1 MPVPSRKELQALK
14 RPELQALCK
23 DYGVKA
29 NLKTD
34 ALIELLLDTKKTN
47 TRAPAAPATRRSV
60 STRQPSRSA
69 PRISSVIIHDTDDE
83 DEEEENAPEVD
94 EEETEN
100 QPQPQPDPEPT
111 SIPSNRTRKAKDTQT
126 RLGVGRPVAAG
137 GNGARAV
144 TKSVSV
150 AKGKRG
156 RNSKAVKKPVEE
168 TIPEDAEEEQPL
180 QEQAGP
186 SDIAVAVPATAPP
199 EPPAPEASTSNESTA
214 LAKAVADA
222 MQPVHQQMQS
232 LKSELEQLRKQ
243 VAGMQH
249 LEQKVATLTAQVDA
263 LKAQSVTRTILDAEL
278 KQVEDM
284 VATNNSRSVPNPSTP
299 RFLSPAPRS
308 NLNENAEASSSNSKT
323 ISPIKN
329 HELPN
334 PGVAPSMLGKRSRD
348 STSSNLTGIIEE
360 GQEEDLSEEELA
372 KRVVR
377 PTKKRAKLQEKPQE
391 DFEIDQD
398 SGGPSAPRVPS
409 FTVFSGEED
418 PYIDPPPPTEG
429 LPTFY
434 AATASP
440 SDNGPRQGTTTSTQN
455 ASENQHP
462 FSFAF
467 LPIASTP
474 AGNSAFELPSFPY
487 PEPPQSPTPAGPSN
501 SGPARNH
508 GERTDIFQ
516 PFGLPPPGRPRSRV
530 TSTSASSSTSRDFV
544 DPIALTRRASDQEGR
559 DEFGGFLR
567 DSDREAQAL
576 KRTMYGTELDGD
588 TRFGDFGFEGV
599 ASGFNW
605 PRGSSDLWI
614 RFVQPLLTAGP
625 QWKVQEYHRSSVNV
639 SVLVSCISTDRFFF
653 FTL

>member
-1 MPVPSRKELQALK
+1 MPLPSRKELQALK

-34 ALIELLLDTKKTN
+34 ALIELLLDTKKSN
-47 TRAPAAPATRRSV
+47 ARNAAAPATRRSV

-83 DEEEENAPEVD
+83 EEEEENAQEVD

-100 QPQPQPDPEPT
+100 KPQPQPDPEPI

-186 SDIAVAVPATAPP
+186 SDPAVAVPAPTPP
-199 EPPAPEASTSNESTA
+199 EPPAPAASIPDESTA
-214 LAKAVADA
+214 LANAVADA

-243 VAGMQH
+243 VADVQH
-249 LEQKVATLTAQVDA
+249 LEQRVATLTAQVDA
-263 LKAQSVTRTILDAEL
+263 LKAQSVTRTVLDAEL

-284 VATNNSRSVPNPSTP
+284 VVTNNSRSVPNPSTS

-308 NLNENAEASSSNSKT
+308 RYGLFKLGVPSDVLPSINENADASSSNSKT

-329 HELPN
+329 QELPN

-377 PTKKRAKLQEKPQE
+377 PMKKRAKLQDKPEE
-391 DFEIDQD
+391 DFEIEQH

-409 FTVFSGEED
+409 FSVFSGEEE
-418 PYIDPPPPTEG
+418 PYVDPPPPTEG

-434 AATASP
+434 AAAASP
-440 SDNGPRQGTTTSTQN
+440 SDTGPRQGTTTSTQN

-467 LPIASTP
+467 LPISSTP

-487 PEPPQSPTPAGPSN
+487 PEPPQSPTPAGPSH
-501 SGPARNH
+501 SGLARNH

-516 PFGLPPPGRPRSRV
+516 SFGLPPPGRPRSRV
-530 TSTSASSSTSRDFV
+530 TSTSTSSSTSRDFV
-544 DPIALTRRASDQEGR
+544 DPMALTRRTSDQEGR

-576 KRTMYGTELDGD
+576 KRTMYGTELDVD
-588 TRFGDFGFEGV
+588 SRFGDFGLEGV

-605 PRGSSDLWI
+605 GSG
-614 RFVQPLLTAGP
+614 RF
-625 QWKVQEYHRSSVNV
+625 
-639 SVLVSCISTDRFFF
+639 
-653 FTL
+653 